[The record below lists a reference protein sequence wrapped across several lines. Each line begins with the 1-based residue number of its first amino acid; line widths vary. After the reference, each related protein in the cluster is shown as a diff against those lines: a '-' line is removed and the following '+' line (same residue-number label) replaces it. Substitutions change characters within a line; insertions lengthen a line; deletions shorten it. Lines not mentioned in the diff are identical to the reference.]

1 MTPTPPATPISTSPP
16 WWPDERFADLRQWI
30 EHRRRWLEPAS
41 DLLLGVAV
49 VMMLTG
55 RKQDSSALVGTIWMV
70 LRLVISPDQ
79 RGFNWPLL
87 LIILLN
93 LRGVVLQE
101 GPKPV
106 GPADY
111 LVIIA
116 AFAGSVGRTLAAWRR
131 SVALLTTAIVICC
144 LSNLAPLL
152 HALAAIANGSAP
164 LVGLRDEDW
173 AGQFFR
179 AGDLTVN
186 QTAMAC
192 GLALCLAVPL
202 ALRERGWLGRWM
214 GVCSLVTGIASY
226 ATGSRMALLFPIVLV
241 PLTLLLARR
250 PGPGSTGAPGAASA
264 LPGDGAKG
272 ASRWWQAGPRRRPLL
287 AGLLLAGAALVTAAV
302 TGGVLKQA
310 TFLYILRKIPGDL
323 YRIKVLA
330 CYGALPFQHEDYWL
344 YGAGYDAARI
354 RFCDEDVGIRLTHA
368 HNIFGQLMADAG
380 LVSTAAIAIAALL
393 MLSRGLWALRVLR
406 RSPAEAQP
414 ELTVV
419 PSLIA
424 GTLFGFLFSLFEL
437 TMLKVTTLEI
447 LFGLLPA
454 ALFWAVR
461 PQQRPPGTTATP
473 TAAPDAP
480 HPSPPSTA

>member
-1 MTPTPPATPISTSPP
+1 MTPTPPPALIPASPA
-16 WWPDERFADLRQWI
+16 WWPGERFADLRQAI
-30 EHRRRWLEPAS
+30 ERRRRWLEPAT

-55 RKQDSSALVGTIWMV
+55 RKQDSSALVGTLWMV

-116 AFAGSVGRTLAAWRR
+116 AFAGSVGRSLAAWRR
-131 SVALLTTAIVICC
+131 SVALLTTAIVVGI

-226 ATGSRMALLFPIVLV
+226 ATGSRMALLFPILVV
-241 PLTLLLARR
+241 PLTLQLARR
-250 PGPGSTGAPGAASA
+250 PGPTPAGAAVA
-264 LPGDGAKG
+264 AAGIPVDGASR
-272 ASRWWQAGPRRRPLL
+272 ASRWWPAGPRRRPLL
-287 AGLLLAGAALVTAAV
+287 AGLLVAGAALVTAAL
-302 TGGVLKQA
+302 TSGVLKQA

-330 CYGALPFQHEDYWL
+330 CYGSLPFQHEDYWL

-368 HNIFGQLMADAG
+368 HNIIGQLMADTG
-380 LVSTAAIAIAALL
+380 LVCTVAIAIGALL
-393 MLSRGLWALRVLR
+393 MLSRVLWALRVVR
-406 RSPAEAQP
+406 RSPAEAQQ
-414 ELTVV
+414 ELSVV

-461 PQQRPPGTTATP
+461 PPSLPQEN
-473 TAAPDAP
+473 TAAPQAP
-480 HPSPPSTA
+480 SWPSTA